1 MFDRRAD
8 ERVKEVR
15 GMCVI
20 RTENHLPEKPKEQL
34 NQKVM
39 ELDSQSADLFEKL
52 EKSWKPGM
60 RFTLSAQFSGATESA
75 RYAKRFT
82 NRV

>member
-1 MFDRRAD
+1 
-8 ERVKEVR
+8 
-15 GMCVI
+15 MCVI
-20 RTENHLPEKPKEQL
+20 RTENHLPEKSKEQL

-39 ELDSQSADLFEKL
+39 GLDSQSADLFEKL

-75 RYAKRFT
+75 RYDKRFT